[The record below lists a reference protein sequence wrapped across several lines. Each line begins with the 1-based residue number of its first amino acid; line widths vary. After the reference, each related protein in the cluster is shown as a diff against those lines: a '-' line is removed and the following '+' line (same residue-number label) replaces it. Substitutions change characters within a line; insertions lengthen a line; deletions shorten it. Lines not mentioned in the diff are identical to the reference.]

1 MTGSLGRRYARAIL
15 SLAREE
21 NRLDEVGAELH
32 ASALAFGDPQL
43 EAVVLN
49 PAVPASERAALVAR
63 ILDALGTS
71 KIVTNLVR
79 LLASRDRLV
88 FIGDVHRAYD
98 ALVDRELG
106 RVRVV
111 IRSAVELEKADES
124 QLVDLARSLAGKDV
138 LVSTEVDANLIGGV
152 TLDVG
157 GVVYDGSVRT
167 RLERM
172 TKAMAL
178 DE

>member
-1 MTGSLGRRYARAIL
+1 MTGSLGRRYARALL
-15 SLAREE
+15 SLARQE

-32 ASALAFGDPQL
+32 GAALAFGDPQV
-43 EAVVLN
+43 ESIVLN
-49 PAVPASERAALVAR
+49 PGVPSADRTALVAK
-63 ILDALGTS
+63 ILDALKTS
-71 KIVTNLVR
+71 QIVTNLVR

-111 IRSAVELEKADES
+111 IRSAVELDKADES
-124 QLVDLARSLAGKDV
+124 QLIDLARGLAGKDV

-157 GVVYDGSVRT
+157 GVVYDGSVKT
-167 RLERM
+167 RLENM

-178 DE
+178 GE